1 VTPRLWL
8 YSVGASG
15 SESSNE
21 PQAKTP
27 LLIENRGEVD
37 AAADEDGNLSD
48 VDDDDLEG
56 MILNTSEVEK
66 KTALWEEINKDY
78 LLDQASRAQN
88 DSGKLQALSRR
99 KKDSKALSTADS
111 AAEATRTV
119 Q

>member
-15 SESSNE
+15 SPSSNE
-21 PQAKTP
+21 PQAQTP
-27 LLIENRGEVD
+27 LLLENSGEGV

>member
-1 VTPRLWL
+1 MFSNSYFAIAGFFALMFCFSWL
-8 YSVGASG
+8 ISWRYIG
-15 SESSNE
+15 SL
-21 PQAKTP
+21 P
-27 LLIENRGEVD
+27 
-37 AAADEDGNLSD
+37 
-48 VDDDDLEG
+48 
-56 MILNTSEVEK
+56 
-66 KTALWEEINKDY
+66 WEEINKDY